1 MIVPEGSLIAPFS
14 LVFECYGARVG
25 VSTNEATI
33 LDSLPEHLPV
43 KSKLIDSSDLE
54 NQFTLLTNEVARSRE
69 GTDTYSLY
77 DSECLVLSTGDLA
90 VALKQL
96 SRELDAVVALEAS
109 PWVFVHAGVVAGRLV
124 RLLFL
129 AAV

>member
-69 GTDTYSLY
+69 GTDTYRSSPDAVLRPREKALIPVIVLCSLG
-77 DSECLVLSTGDLA
+77 LWWAIWLA
-90 VALKQL
+90 VA
-96 SRELDAVVALEAS
+96 
-109 PWVFVHAGVVAGRLV
+109 HLV
-124 RLLFL
+124 YWLG
-129 AAV
+129 